1 MEMWVIG
8 FFVHITYYYYGH
20 RLPVTPDEAW
30 LALATSS
37 GQMVSISALGHQ
49 CIVRM
54 GCIGSCAIETVHEQ
68 LLHIIHPQPANSRDG
83 KWRRPSN
90 KAEPQWP

>member
-1 MEMWVIG
+1 VTAKPSKPMEMWVLG

-49 CIVRM
+49 
-54 GCIGSCAIETVHEQ
+54 ST
-68 LLHIIHPQPANSRDG
+68 
-83 KWRRPSN
+83 
-90 KAEPQWP
+90 QWHS